1 MDNKIESPCIRNCC
15 LNKMDVCIGCG
26 RTLEEIKGWQVAT
39 NSEKIVILEK
49 SSKRIKPLS
58 FK

>member
-1 MDNKIESPCIRNCC
+1 MEDMIESPCVHNCC
-15 LNKMDVCIGCG
+15 LDKKDVCIGCG
-26 RTLEEIKGWQVAT
+26 RTLDEIKGWQAAT

-49 SSKRIKPLS
+49 SLTRVKPQI